1 MFSHLD
7 VTLTKFPDS
16 PDAIF
21 PYEIRDHCYFS
32 RSEDEKK
39 QKIRNQLSEVKFLEG
54 DAVKTKRGICDE
66 LLVDE
71 NKVIACSCNYN
82 YCNVEPKN
90 VGPNV
95 GPNAGPNVGPNV
107 GPKEGPNVANTT
119 TTNTTGILF
128 IILFSMFCQKLLM
141 K

>member
-7 VTLTKFPDS
+7 VTLIKFPDS

-21 PYEIRDHCYFS
+21 PYEIRDHCAFS

-39 QKIRNQLSEVKFLEG
+39 LKKINQLSEVKFLEG
-54 DAVKTKRGICDE
+54 DAVKTNRGICDE
-66 LLVDE
+66 ILVDG
-71 NKVIACSCNYN
+71 NIVIACTCHFN
-82 YCNVEPKN
+82 YCNAEPN

-95 GPNAGPNVGPNV
+95 GLNVGPNV
-107 GPKEGPNVANTT
+107 GPKEGPNIANTT
-119 TTNTTGILF
+119 TTTITGILI

>member
-1 MFSHLD
+1 MD

-21 PYEIRDHCYFS
+21 TYEIRDHCAYS

-39 QKIRNQLSEVKFLEG
+39 LKKRNKISEVKYLEV
-54 DAVKTKRGICDE
+54 DAVITKRGICDE
-66 LLVDE
+66 IMVDK
-71 NKVIACSCNYN
+71 NIVIACTCHYN
-82 YCNVEPKN
+82 YCNVEPN
-90 VGPNV
+90 L
-95 GPNAGPNVGPNV
+95 GPNVGPNV

-119 TTNTTGILF
+119 TITTGILF

>member
-21 PYEIRDHCYFS
+21 PYEIRDYCAFS

-39 QKIRNQLSEVKFLEG
+39 LKIRNELSEVKYLEV
-54 DAVKTKRGICDE
+54 DAVNTKRGICDE
-66 LLVDE
+66 ILVDK
-71 NKVIACSCNYN
+71 NIVIACPCHYN
-82 YCNVEPKN
+82 YCNVEPN

-95 GPNAGPNVGPNV
+95 GNNVGPNV
-107 GPKEGPNVANTT
+107 GPKEGPKEVPNVANTT
-119 TTNTTGILF
+119 TNTGILF

>member
-1 MFSHLD
+1 MD

-21 PYEIRDHCYFS
+21 TYEIRDHCAYS

-39 QKIRNQLSEVKFLEG
+39 LKKRNKISEVKYLEV
-54 DAVKTKRGICDE
+54 DAVITKRGICDE
-66 LLVDE
+66 IMVDK
-71 NKVIACSCNYN
+71 NIVIACTCHYN
-82 YCNVEPKN
+82 YCNVEPN
-90 VGPNV
+90 L
-95 GPNAGPNVGPNV
+95 GPNVGPNV
-107 GPKEGPNVANTT
+107 GPKEGPNVANATT
-119 TTNTTGILF
+119 TTYTGILF